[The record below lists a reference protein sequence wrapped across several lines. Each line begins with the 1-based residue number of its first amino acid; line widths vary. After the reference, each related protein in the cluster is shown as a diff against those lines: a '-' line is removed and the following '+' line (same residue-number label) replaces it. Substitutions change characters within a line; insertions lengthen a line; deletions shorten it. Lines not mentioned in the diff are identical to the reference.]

1 MTLEF
6 SDQEFKPIMIN
17 RLMDLMDKV
26 YRIREQMG
34 DVSREME
41 ILKKNKKEMLEIKK
55 IMTEIKN
62 AFGGLE

>member
-17 RLMDLMDKV
+17 RLTDLMDKV

-41 ILKKNKKEMLEIKK
+41 ILKKNKKEMLEIKN